1 MSDAPMEPIH
11 APELRGAAA
20 WLNTRGPLSLRE
32 LRGKVVLLDFWTSG
46 CINCLHLVP
55 HLAYLERK
63 YRDELVVIG
72 VHSPKFAHEKDVDH
86 LRRTLDRLG
95 IDHPVAQDA
104 EFRIWREYTVRAWPT
119 LVLIDPAGY
128 VVASVSGEG
137 HMAELDQ
144 VIAAVIAVFDERGE
158 LNREPIDA
166 IGHEPPAA
174 LRAGIDG
181 GTLRYPGAVLP
192 DPAKG
197 RLFVADTGHHRVLVC
212 GLDGSVR
219 DVIGAGDV
227 AGYANGAFEDTELD
241 SPQGLAITGDTLYI
255 ADRGTHTIRAVD
267 LIERRVKTIAGTGE
281 QGSWGGEGGAA
292 RETALVS
299 PWGLVVWRGLLF
311 VAMAGVHQ
319 IWMIDTARGLAWPYA
334 GTGSEARVDGAIA
347 ESAFTQP
354 SGLAIAGDTI
364 YVADAEGNIVR
375 RVDLP
380 PKNTVTTLAGGN
392 LFDFGDVDGTGDAV
406 RLQHPQGI
414 ATDGERVY
422 IADTYNHRIKV
433 LDPVTRTVK
442 TLAGTGKPGL
452 ADGRADRA
460 QFDEPGALSLAG
472 RTLYVAD
479 ANNHA
484 VRAIDLDA
492 RSVATLAVR

>member
-1 MSDAPMEPIH
+1 M
-11 APELRGAAA
+11 
-20 WLNTRGPLSLRE
+20 
-32 LRGKVVLLDFWTSG
+32 
-46 CINCLHLVP
+46 
-55 HLAYLERK
+55 
-63 YRDELVVIG
+63 
-72 VHSPKFAHEKDVDH
+72 
-86 LRRTLDRLG
+86 
-95 IDHPVAQDA
+95 
-104 EFRIWREYTVRAWPT
+104 RAWPT

-158 LNREPIDA
+158 LNRDADRGDRSRRRRLRCDGARTAHVCAIPARCWPIR
-166 IGHEPPAA
+166 PRAA
-174 LRAGIDG
+174 
-181 GTLRYPGAVLP
+181 
-192 DPAKG
+192 
-197 RLFVADTGHHRVLVC
+197 LFVADTGHHRVLVC
-212 GLDGSVR
+212 GLDGAVR
-219 DVIGAGDV
+219 DVIGAPGVDGD
-227 AGYANGAFEDTELD
+227 AIGGYANGAFEDAELD
-241 SPQGLAITGDTLYI
+241 SPQGLAIAGDTLYI

-292 RETALVS
+292 RETPLVS
-299 PWGLVVWRGLLF
+299 PWGVVVWRGLLF

-347 ESAFTQP
+347 EAAFTQP

-364 YVADAEGNIVR
+364 YVADAEGNIIR

-392 LFDFGDVDGTGDAV
+392 LFDFGDKDGKGDAV

-433 LDPVTRTVK
+433 LDPAK
-442 TLAGTGKPGL
+442 
-452 ADGRADRA
+452 RAVHD
-460 QFDEPGALSLAG
+460 AG
-472 RTLYVAD
+472 RDGQAGPRRRPRSIGHSSTSP
-479 ANNHA
+479 A
-484 VRAIDLDA
+484 V
-492 RSVATLAVR
+492 